1 MKENFILF
9 SIAINLGLMVYSIL
23 MTNKLFL
30 NGLIDKSRKRTFILF
45 SVVVPIFGFIT
56 VLLQK
61 SRSNRFLVK

>member
-61 SRSNRFLVK
+61 SRSKRFLVK

>member
-61 SRSNRFLVK
+61 NRSKRFLVK